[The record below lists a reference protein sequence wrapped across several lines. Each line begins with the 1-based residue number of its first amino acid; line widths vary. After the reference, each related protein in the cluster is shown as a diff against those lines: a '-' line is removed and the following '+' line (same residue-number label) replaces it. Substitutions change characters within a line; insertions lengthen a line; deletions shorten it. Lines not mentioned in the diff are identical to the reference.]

1 MTVYVNET
9 LTLPYPGMIV
19 QRNPVNISIIAGNDA
34 ITLILY
40 DSKGASYSFSI
51 DAGQKLQQ
59 KNFDLFR
66 FEIQGS
72 GQAAIAVSY
81 PETVDPSIQ
90 VSLNPDIPQSV
101 TSPQL
106 PKNLDSNGNFLIRHL
121 SDLDIPSRSWFLG
134 SSDVPNRGWTLG
146 SSDTPSRSW
155 TLGTGDTPGRSW
167 ELGVNDTPSRSWVLA
182 GSDNPDVSVNQT
194 NNFKTDIGQANTY
207 LKDTKIPYT
216 MNQDSNGTIGINMS
230 SNPSTKSFSF
240 TGANGYTI
248 SPPTGYRW
256 KLRSIVLKWT
266 AAATQ
271 SDYPQCQIYP
281 SSLSPFYG
289 LNVFFASL
297 SVTANDSYI
306 VDAAE
311 YVQNRSNEFIQLAYV
326 TEFTVNHDFYIYPTE
341 TLSVLIGEENA
352 SVNGTISYAQE
363 RIT

>member
-72 GQAAIAVSY
+72 GQAAVAVSY

-155 TLGTGDTPGRSW
+155 ALS
-167 ELGVNDTPSRSWVLA
+167 
-182 GSDNPDVSVNQT
+182 GSDTPDVSVNQT